1 MKKKMLRSVLAAV
14 FSATVLFGAVS
25 AADLGWG
32 SAQATAVPSDLGWGS
47 VHAATPLDLGWGA
60 TTDSASA

>member
-32 SAQATAVPSDLGWGS
+32 SAQAAATPGDLGWGS
-47 VHAATPLDLGWGA
+47 MHVAAPLDLGWGS
-60 TTDSASA
+60 TSASVSA